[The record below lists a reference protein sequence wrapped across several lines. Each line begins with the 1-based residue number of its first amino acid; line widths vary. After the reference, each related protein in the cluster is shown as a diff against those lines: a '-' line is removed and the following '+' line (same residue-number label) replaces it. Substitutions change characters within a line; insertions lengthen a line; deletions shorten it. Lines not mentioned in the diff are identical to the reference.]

1 MTISDGGIICPPQ
14 PRSVEEAAAGVTKN
28 DVDDDDDDDDVDDV
42 DDDDDRKITF
52 IHPTNQEPT
61 TTKTD

>member
-42 DDDDDRKITF
+42 DDDDDRHDH
-52 IHPTNQEPT
+52 IHPPNQSRTNIH
-61 TTKTD
+61 